1 MLRAPFCSFFKFLV
15 TALYALL
22 FGVHWSQYEYESVY
36 VCYCFY
42 IWNSTL
48 FANAKAPVFCCY
60 HRHVSLEGE
69 LQQQQRLPQWVHKV
83 PIYTLLSWGFLLLL
97 WLLLI
102 CMLCL
107 CCSPLCVVFDYCGI
121 VISVAAGFCCC
132 SCYCDISASICWV
145 VSARDVFGRFFASLR
160 VSWVL
165 TTVIIT
171 SLNVELSARFVN
183 VNALEKLAK
192 KLALV
197 RNKQLVNK
205 RNFRR

>member
-1 MLRAPFCSFFKFLV
+1 M
-15 TALYALL
+15 
-22 FGVHWSQYEYESVY
+22 Y

-48 FANAKAPVFCCY
+48 FVNAKAPVFCCY

-83 PIYTLLSWGFLLLL
+83 PIYTLLSWGLFVVVVAVVDMYVMFMLLPS
-97 WLLLI
+97 
-102 CMLCL
+102 L
-107 CCSPLCVVFDYCGI
+107 CCVRFCGI
-121 VISVAAGFCCC
+121 VIAVAAGFCCC
-132 SCYCDISASICWV
+132 SCYCDVSAGICWV

-183 VNALEKLAK
+183 VNALGKLAK
-192 KLALV
+192 KLALAK
-197 RNKQLVNK
+197 NKQLVNK